1 MSRIAGEFCTW
12 LRDLPGEDT
21 KVPHL
26 CTQAVGPHA
35 YLPCYVHLC
44 HSHLAFY
51 PTHIHHIRYELF
63 KFKPRCLSI
72 DPSHPPKRTD
82 ILMWFIIIIIF
93 LMLKVNRLGEDHL
106 RALFDTAQSANP
118 GNTKLAEGLR

>member
-26 CTQAVGPHA
+26 CTRNWAPM
-35 YLPCYVHLC
+35 
-44 HSHLAFY
+44 
-51 PTHIHHIRYELF
+51 HIYHVMFIFVIITWPFIRLIFITFVTSYST
-63 KFKPRCLSI
+63 LSQGA
-72 DPSHPPKRTD
+72 PLYRPVAPPKAHRYLD
-82 ILMWFIIIIIF
+82 VVYHHL

>member
-26 CTQAVGPHA
+26 CTRNWAPMHIYHVMFIFVIITWPFIRLIFTFVLSYSTLSQAN
-35 YLPCYVHLC
+35 
-44 HSHLAFY
+44 
-51 PTHIHHIRYELF
+51 
-63 KFKPRCLSI
+63 LSI

-82 ILMWFIIIIIF
+82 ILMWLIIICMF